1 MDTNGMRIVE
11 AKAKPGYCLVRVD
24 DDPDAAVY
32 RASDPDKLL
41 KAIEKAERYEDV
53 DGFIF
58 YGDGLRAER
67 IVSMLYAATLI
78 EFALG
83 DSEYEANR
91 VAFFSGIRAA
101 RAVCRAARA
110 FRGIR

>member
-1 MDTNGMRIVE
+1 MDTNGMRIIE
-11 AKAKPGYCLVRVD
+11 GKTNPGYCLVRVND
-24 DDPDAAVY
+24 GPDAAVY
-32 RASDPDKLL
+32 RASDPDVLL
-41 KAIEKAERYEDV
+41 EALEKAERYEDV

-58 YGDGLRAER
+58 YGERLMAER
-67 IVSMLYAATLI
+67 IVSMMYAATLI

-83 DSEYEANR
+83 NSEYEANR

-101 RAVCRAARA
+101 RAVRRAARA